1 MAVQQKIKEYLNNK
15 GIKYQ
20 KVYTD
25 IGMSANTFSQI
36 MNGIRVLKADEFF
49 AICKSLEVSPDVFD
63 PDSEVGHETTGNAN
77 V

>member
-63 PDSEVGHETTGNAN
+63 PDNEVKHETESTT
-77 V
+77 